1 MTVTVVVVFV
11 VMVASVVVSGGVVV
25 VMRMT
30 VFVVADLVH
39 RAVFLAV
46 CCFG

>member
-11 VMVASVVVSGGVVV
+11 VMVVSGGVVV